1 MLTEIIRNGMIT
13 ITSFFVTRLVRP
25 AVTVF
30 AVQSG
35 KSISIREKSGDGAA
49 SPSSFIPSQNQYYNQ
64 RRESRQEKPLL
75 SLTRFFCP
83 LFLSTE
89 KTKMTN
95 FVETSKS
102 RNAKRTYTAIAD
114 VAAFADA
121 VAAFAADSTM
131 GLTRKEKSAETY
143 KTTVNYFA
151 ANSDEKGYV
160 SLYLADKTAYED
172 MASFL
177 KGNEAAETAAGIG
190 GSSSRDESEDTW
202 SAKFSCSLGE
212 DTFTVTITRE
222 YMLINGFELDET
234 LAAVEAWADKQTALG
249 GESA

>member
-1 MLTEIIRNGMIT
+1 M
-13 ITSFFVTRLVRP
+13 VRP
-25 AVTVF
+25 PPPLLSLCETNTIF
-30 AVQSG
+30 
-35 KSISIREKSGDGAA
+35 REERADK
-49 SPSSFIPSQNQYYNQ
+49 
-64 RRESRQEKPLL
+64 EKPLL
-75 SLTRFFCP
+75 SLTRFFCLP
-83 LFLSTE
+83 LSSKME
-89 KTKMTN
+89 KTNMTN

-114 VAAFADA
+114 VAAFAEA

-151 ANSDEKGYV
+151 ANNDEKGYV

-177 KGNEAAETAAGIG
+177 KGNEAAETAAGVG

-202 SAKFSCSLGE
+202 SAKFSCSLGD

-222 YMLINGFELDET
+222 YMLINGFEEDAT
-234 LAAVEAWADKQTALG
+234 LAAVEAWADSVSALG

>member
-1 MLTEIIRNGMIT
+1 
-13 ITSFFVTRLVRP
+13 
-25 AVTVF
+25 
-30 AVQSG
+30 
-35 KSISIREKSGDGAA
+35 
-49 SPSSFIPSQNQYYNQ
+49 
-64 RRESRQEKPLL
+64 
-75 SLTRFFCP
+75 
-83 LFLSTE
+83 
-89 KTKMTN
+89 MTN

-114 VAAFADA
+114 VAAFSEA

-151 ANSDEKGYV
+151 ANNDEKGYV

-177 KGNEAAETAAGIG
+177 KGNEAAETAAGVG

-202 SAKFSCSLGE
+202 SAKFSCSLGD

-222 YMLINGFELDET
+222 YMLINGFEEDAT
-234 LAAVEAWADKQTALG
+234 LAAVEAWADSVSALG

>member
-1 MLTEIIRNGMIT
+1 
-13 ITSFFVTRLVRP
+13 
-25 AVTVF
+25 
-30 AVQSG
+30 
-35 KSISIREKSGDGAA
+35 
-49 SPSSFIPSQNQYYNQ
+49 
-64 RRESRQEKPLL
+64 
-75 SLTRFFCP
+75 
-83 LFLSTE
+83 
-89 KTKMTN
+89 MTN

-114 VAAFADA
+114 VAAFAEA

-151 ANSDEKGYV
+151 ANNDEKGYV
-160 SLYLADKTAYED
+160 SLYLADKTAYEE

-177 KGNEAAETAAGIG
+177 KGNEAAETAAGVG

-202 SAKFSCSLGE
+202 SAKFSCSLGD

-222 YMLINGFELDET
+222 YMLINGFEEDAT
-234 LAAVEAWADKQTALG
+234 LAAVETWADTVPAVGGTA
-249 GESA
+249 E